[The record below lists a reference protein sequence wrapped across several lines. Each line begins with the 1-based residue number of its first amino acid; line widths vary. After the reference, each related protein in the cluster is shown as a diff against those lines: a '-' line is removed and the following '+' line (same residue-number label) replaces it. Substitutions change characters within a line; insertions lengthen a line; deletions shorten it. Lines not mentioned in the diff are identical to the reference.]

1 MCFLQVM
8 CNKSILMIICNIYIK
23 STDHILGYSESILAH
38 FLKLIIH
45 VMCASLNKQLISCEN
60 CFGTLSGLS
69 QGRGLREISSG
80 PLSWR
85 ATGWAG
91 LSGSMHIVGHPTAVA
106 IISTRWGHSYAN
118 FCLNEVWRIHS
129 RSALIVR
136 CVKQT
141 WLLVIQEKCVIL
153 SQKQPVACQWLRQ
166 HDWVL
171 VNVNGVSAHV

>member
-1 MCFLQVM
+1 MQHIYNKHRSQLGLQW
-8 CNKSILMIICNIYIK
+8 KYFS
-23 STDHILGYSESILAH
+23 S

-69 QGRGLREISSG
+69 QERGLREISSG
-80 PLSWR
+80 PPSWR

-141 WLLVIQEKCVIL
+141 WLLVIQKKMCNSKSKTASGLSVTSAARLSACERERCQCTCVNTVH
-153 SQKQPVACQWLRQ
+153 SV
-166 HDWVL
+166 
-171 VNVNGVSAHV
+171 